1 LATDDGNSGKNTL
14 ERVNALKK
22 HRTAKFIGINLVL
35 EKKGKRQASLILNF
49 LCPEYG
55 WAPY

>member
-35 EKKGKRQASLILNF
+35 EKKGKKACLIDS
-49 LCPEYG
+49 
-55 WAPY
+55 